1 MVEFFGI
8 FSSKVIP
15 ISSLRTGATWTKIPL
30 VALRG
35 QLLEKHYDQKPV
47 KGYRHLWTNVSFYFV
62 KEKQTQKKEGN
73 STAQTGTAKASAT
86 RTRMSSVLALQFS
99 GALEML
105 VHTSP

>member
-1 MVEFFGI
+1 MSHFPFPAKNVTFMLIGVRFLKEKVFPSKLQDSTRQSIKMVEFFGI

-62 KEKQTQKKEGN
+62 K
-73 STAQTGTAKASAT
+73 
-86 RTRMSSVLALQFS
+86 
-99 GALEML
+99 
-105 VHTSP
+105 